1 MVNSDHDKKYSS
13 FNYITFNKNH
23 ISDVIVSLLAWSAVE
38 RMFES
43 WSSQTKDC
51 KIDICITSVSF
62 INGSEM
68 MIAQCQM
75 SNISA
80 ILWPEQVTSNEMMS
94 VLY

>member
-13 FNYITFNKNH
+13 FNY
-23 ISDVIVSLLAWSAVE
+23 
-38 RMFES
+38 
-43 WSSQTKDC
+43 
-51 KIDICITSVSF
+51 ITSVSF

>member
-1 MVNSDHDKKYSS
+1 MEHKKVYNILCWKYSTWLGTGKKMLMES
-13 FNYITFNKNH
+13 KSSPLDNLINY
-23 ISDVIVSLLAWSAVE
+23 
-38 RMFES
+38 
-43 WSSQTKDC
+43 
-51 KIDICITSVSF
+51 ITSVSF